1 MYMYVFVSLHC
12 PAVRVKNTFRILSV
26 YQHVDYHRFLVRNFD
41 SPFVAL
47 VCCCVWVCARICMDT
62 YHEFDKCTYD
72 PFSYHRLVSSAHWEP
87 HSGWVTVFKTIYREN
102 GVRGLYRGILP
113 NFMKVLPAVGISY
126 IVYEN
131 VRKVLGGTMT

>member
-1 MYMYVFVSLHC
+1 M
-12 PAVRVKNTFRILSV
+12 
-26 YQHVDYHRFLVRNFD
+26 
-41 SPFVAL
+41 
-47 VCCCVWVCARICMDT
+47 
-62 YHEFDKCTYD
+62 
-72 PFSYHRLVSSAHWEP
+72 
-87 HSGWVTVFKTIYREN
+87 TVFKTIYREN

>member
-1 MYMYVFVSLHC
+1 MSL
-12 PAVRVKNTFRILSV
+12 
-26 YQHVDYHRFLVRNFD
+26 
-41 SPFVAL
+41 
-47 VCCCVWVCARICMDT
+47 
-62 YHEFDKCTYD
+62 
-72 PFSYHRLVSSAHWEP
+72 SSAHWEP